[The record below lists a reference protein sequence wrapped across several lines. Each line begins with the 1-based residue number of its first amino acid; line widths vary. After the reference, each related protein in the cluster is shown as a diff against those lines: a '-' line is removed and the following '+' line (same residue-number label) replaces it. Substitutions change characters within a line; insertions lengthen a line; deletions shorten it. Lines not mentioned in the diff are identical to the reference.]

1 LRFPEGRLSD
11 KNSLPDRQAV
21 LGRVKRRYVD
31 VYPVERDQAV
41 FRFEHVAERQGDP
54 AAVVARVGDLAFAY
68 EAIFIGDRALQL
80 MAQRGERGKETFDG

>member
-31 VYPVERDQAV
+31 VQN
-41 FRFEHVAERQGDP
+41 G
-54 AAVVARVGDLAFAY
+54 RVILLPSW
-68 EAIFIGDRALQL
+68 RV
-80 MAQRGERGKETFDG
+80 

>member
-31 VYPVERDQAV
+31 VYP
-41 FRFEHVAERQGDP
+41 VAERQGDP

-80 MAQRGERGKETFDG
+80 MAQR